1 VERRTNRA
9 VSDRELSRLVADY
22 YRDEAEQRGIANEYD
37 ERMRRVQPE
46 LEELSRQGIESAF
59 VLHVL
64 ICTWLGRLTPNWQTW
79 PTQSL
84 AASGRRRAMLRA
96 VRTLT
101 NLGQE
106 TIVGA
111 FGNNQEDRGARFHAD
126 LAILEQMLS
135 GGTYRSPAFQIGGP
149 QSPGPRQ
156 RELYR
161 RACLASLMTALKG
174 QPKRAVVVA
183 VLLERFDL
191 LPTGTG
197 RRNEWIKRRY
207 RLDAEDLKDRLSALG
222 SLVALLRSTFEGLKE
237 HLAPPRV
244 EPVPRDRLVKRAHRW
259 GIPVSVYERHFHD
272 FCWLLPTKPDAEGL
286 KRFEDNLRAN
296 CKMRGGLTKYRK
308 LLLEEPFPD
317 GGSDND

>member
-1 VERRTNRA
+1 MARRTNRA

-22 YRDEAEQRGIANEYD
+22 YRDEAEQHGITNVYN
-37 ERMRRVQPE
+37 ERMRRIEPE

-79 PTQSL
+79 PTQPL
-84 AASGRRRAMLRA
+84 ATPGRRRAMLRA

-111 FGNNQEDRGARFHAD
+111 FGDSQADRGARFYGD

-135 GGTYRSPAFQIGGP
+135 GGTYRSPAFQVGGP
-149 QSPGPRQ
+149 QLPGTRQ
-156 RELYR
+156 GEVYR

-174 QPKRAVVVA
+174 QPKRAAAVA

-197 RRNEWIKRRY
+197 RRSEGIKRRY
-207 RLDAEDLKDRLSALG
+207 RLDAADLKDRLSALG
-222 SLVALLRSTFEGLKE
+222 SLVALLRTTFEQLKE
-237 HLAPPRV
+237 HLAPPLV
-244 EPVPRDRLVKRAHRW
+244 ESVPRDRLLTRAHRW

-272 FCWLLPTKPDAEGL
+272 FCSLLPTKPDAEGL